1 MNDKLDKEIK
11 ENDNELNAVES
22 KKEEAVVEE
31 VTVEASEQK
40 NEEKKSSTDNKK
52 SIKDYLSKD
61 LFADIKR
68 ISFSEEKPS
77 EDDNQETIFE
87 EYQGTFND
95 ISENQIISANKSL
108 LK

>member
-1 MNDKLDKEIK
+1 MNDKLNKEIK
-11 ENDNELNAVES
+11 ENDNKLTSVES
-22 KKEEAVVEE
+22 KNEEVIVEE
-31 VTVEASEQK
+31 VAVEASEKK

-68 ISFSEEKPS
+68 ISFTDEKPS
-77 EDDNQETIFE
+77 GDDNQGTLSE
-87 EYQGTFND
+87 EYKEHLM
-95 ISENQIISANKSL
+95 IYLRIKLYL